1 MSRMENFKAGFFK
14 ENPVFSLYLGVCS
27 ALAITTN
34 LNNALGM
41 GVSVIFVLVLSNVI
55 ISAMRNIIPEDI
67 RIPVYIVII
76 ATLVTIIEMLIHAF
90 APSLYTALGAFINLI
105 VVNCIILGRAE
116 AFANQ
121 NTVFDSMLDGIG
133 MGIGYTLSIS
143 AMSIIRQILGTG
155 LLNLSNPFTEA
166 LIFEIRLLPQGFEI
180 PLFTT
185 AAGAFLTFALLA
197 AALSAYNNR
206 QVGGKK

>member
-55 ISAMRNIIPEDI
+55 ISALRNIIPEDI